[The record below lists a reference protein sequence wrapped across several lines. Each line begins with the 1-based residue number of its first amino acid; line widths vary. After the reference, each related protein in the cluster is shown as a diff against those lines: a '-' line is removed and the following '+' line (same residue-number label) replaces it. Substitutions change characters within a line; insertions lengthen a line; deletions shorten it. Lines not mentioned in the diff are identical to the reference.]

1 MELKD
6 LLAIDLI
13 IRVCLL
19 YDSRLNLHIC
29 YRRILGE
36 YLLLLSSAEKENDL
50 NITIKHIRNNTIKH
64 IR

>member
-36 YLLLLSSAEKENDL
+36 YLLLLSSAEKEND
-50 NITIKHIRNNTIKH
+50 
-64 IR
+64 